1 MFSSAD
7 EGFATIHGFSAIRRW
22 ADAPPQTLARM
33 LNSRRFVPSPSHE
46 VNYLA
51 LSGGGSGGAF
61 SAGVLNGW
69 TVAGNRP
76 EFDIVS
82 GVSTGALIAPF
93 AFLGPDYDGVV
104 ASLYTEEVASSV
116 AEPQNLLRIAS
127 SGSLADPS
135 ALRRL
140 IERYAT
146 ADLLAKVSAQH
157 RLGRRL
163 LVITTNLDAQR
174 PVMWDMG
181 AIASSGR
188 SDALALFRN
197 VLVASASVP
206 AVYPPVM
213 IEVDMEN
220 RRVQEMHVDGGAT
233 GQVFVVPEMLK
244 PKRSYIAGLRPSRIH
259 IWVIVNNTL
268 PPEFAVVESGTL
280 SIAARSLSTLIKSQ
294 TKEQISAAGEEAR
307 RLGMDFN
314 VAYIRTSVPYNPAK
328 PFQSSYTDTIFSIGE
343 RGARDGD
350 LWQKSLSAWM
360 EPASPGTNDI
370 KQAADQSIGRS
381 SLGQPS
387 N

>member
-1 MFSSAD
+1 
-7 EGFATIHGFSAIRRW
+7 
-22 ADAPPQTLARM
+22 
-33 LNSRRFVPSPSHE
+33 
-46 VNYLA
+46 
-51 LSGGGSGGAF
+51 
-61 SAGVLNGW
+61 
-69 TVAGNRP
+69 
-76 EFDIVS
+76 
-82 GVSTGALIAPF
+82 
-93 AFLGPDYDGVV
+93 
-104 ASLYTEEVASSV
+104 
-116 AEPQNLLRIAS
+116 
-127 SGSLADPS
+127 
-135 ALRRL
+135 
-140 IERYAT
+140 
-146 ADLLAKVSAQH
+146 
-157 RLGRRL
+157 
-163 LVITTNLDAQR
+163 
-174 PVMWDMG
+174 
-181 AIASSGR
+181 
-188 SDALALFRN
+188 
-197 VLVASASVP
+197 
-206 AVYPPVM
+206 M

-370 KQAADQSIGRS
+370 KQAADSTSCVSGIANPPRPRLKQRPLSLRRERGAANPSHHPWVHVGRAPTTLHALRRNPLPKRKS
-381 SLGQPS
+381 EAI
-387 N
+387 